1 MAGRLGSTV
10 ASGPTG
16 RVGHGFWLG
25 QLRWISPA
33 QSTTAPNLVTVQ
45 LTPGSDGTAPQV
57 EQLAVQGRDV
67 AREGRL
73 RYQSPALLADG
84 LDRTA
89 LCCGIHDEDKVAFA
103 KASNRLQQQV
113 VPLDGEGVYA
123 WNEAVRGHPV

>member
-10 ASGPTG
+10 ASGLTG

-25 QLRWISPA
+25 NLRWICPA

-45 LTPGSDGTAPQV
+45 LTPRSDGTAPQV

-89 LCCGIHDEDKVAFA
+89 LI
-103 KASNRLQQQV
+103 
-113 VPLDGEGVYA
+113 
-123 WNEAVRGHPV
+123 